1 MDREISKNFEGFSVC
16 HLNATEKFAA
26 IDDVIDGC
34 VIFNELK
41 DNKERFRR
49 AVHRREIIE
58 TTGIGHGVAIAHGK
72 LTCIDKVRVGLGIS
86 EEGIDFKSKDGK
98 PVHLLFVISSSPF
111 TQINYLRALAS
122 ILKSVHDE
130 KLRDEVSHL
139 FCKDFEGKSCDM
151 FLQML
156 AQQSFSSK

>member
-1 MDREISKNFEGFSVC
+1 MDREINKLEGFSVC
-16 HLNATEKFAA
+16 HLQANEKFAA
-26 IDDVIDGC
+26 IDDVIDSC
-34 VIFNELK
+34 KIFDELK

-86 EEGIDFKSKDGK
+86 EKGIDYNAKDGK
-98 PVHLLFVISSSPF
+98 AVHLLFVISSSPF

-130 KLRDEVSHL
+130 NIRDEVSHL
-139 FCKDFEGKSCDM
+139 FCKDFKCKSCDT

-156 AQQSFSSK
+156 TQQSFNK

>member
-1 MDREISKNFEGFSVC
+1 MENKDFEGFSVC
-16 HLNATEKFAA
+16 HLVATEKFAA
-26 IDDVIDGC
+26 IDNVIDNC
-34 VIFNELK
+34 KIFDELN

-72 LTCIDKVRVGLGIS
+72 LPCIDKVCVGLGVS
-86 EEGIDFKSKDGK
+86 EDGIDYNSKDGQ

-111 TQINYLRALAS
+111 TQINYLKTLAK

-130 KLRDEVSHL
+130 ELRNEVARL
-139 FCKDFEGKSCDM
+139 FCKDFHGEVCED
-151 FLQML
+151 FLHML
-156 AQQSFSSK
+156 GNQKF

>member
-1 MDREISKNFEGFSVC
+1 MNSKDYEGFSVC
-16 HLNATEKFAA
+16 HLKSTEKFAA

-34 VIFNELK
+34 KIFDELK

-72 LTCIDKVRVGLGIS
+72 LPCIDKVRVGLGIS
-86 EEGIDFKSKDGK
+86 EEGIDYNSKDGK
-98 PVHLLFVISSSPF
+98 VVHLLFVISSSPF
-111 TQINYLRALAS
+111 TQINYLRALAT

-130 KLRDEVSHL
+130 ELRSNISRL
-139 FCKDFEGKSCDM
+139 FCKDFDGDSCDN

-156 AQQSFSSK
+156 IQQKFSK

>member
-1 MDREISKNFEGFSVC
+1 MENKDFEGFSVC
-16 HLNATEKFAA
+16 HLDATEKFAA
-26 IDDVIDGC
+26 IDNVIDNC
-34 VIFNELK
+34 KIFDELK

-72 LTCIDKVRVGLGIS
+72 LPCIDKVRVGLGVS
-86 EEGIDFKSKDGK
+86 EEGIDYNSKDGK

-111 TQINYLRALAS
+111 TQINYLKTLAK

-130 KLRDEVSHL
+130 ELRNEVSRL
-139 FCKDFEGKSCDM
+139 FCKDFEGKFCEN
-151 FLQML
+151 FLHML
-156 AQQSFSSK
+156 GNQQF

>member
-1 MDREISKNFEGFSVC
+1 MDRDSKNFEGFSVC
-16 HLNATEKFAA
+16 HLEATEKFAA
-26 IDDVIDGC
+26 IDDVIDSC
-34 VIFNELK
+34 KIFDELK

-86 EEGIDFKSKDGK
+86 EDGIDYNSKDGK

-139 FCKDFEGKSCDM
+139 FCKDFDRDSCGM

-156 AQQSFSSK
+156 SQQSFNK

>member
-1 MDREISKNFEGFSVC
+1 MDKENKNVEGFSIC
-16 HLNATEKFAA
+16 HLNGVEKFAA
-26 IDDVIDGC
+26 IDEVIDNC
-34 VIFNELK
+34 KIFNELL

-86 EEGIDFKSKDGK
+86 EEGIDYNSKDGK

-130 KLRDEVSHL
+130 SLRDEVSHL
-139 FCKDFEGKSCDM
+139 FCKNFKEKSCHN

-156 AQQSFSSK
+156 SLQDFSKS